1 MSEDLARMTG
11 RDISGWGRGNINADV
26 LFYNKC

>member
-11 RDISGWGRGNINADV
+11 RDISRCGRGNINGDV